1 MEKFRHVPTLLSS
14 DLRPSSVPSPSVG
27 GPHRQETEMAA
38 GTAHSSGK
46 TRTFPTHKREREP
59 GLRIRIHILRIQIQH
74 FGLIADPDPADF

>member
-46 TRTFPTHKREREP
+46 TRTFPTHKRILIKCRERERVNKHE
-59 GLRIRIHILRIQIQH
+59 GNGKALGKRSI
-74 FGLIADPDPADF
+74 